1 MFSFDSDEAEET
13 VKPVKLKRTSEAI
26 ASTDS
31 DSDLPIRPTRRK
43 LIRKDSIKVRRMTRS
58 MTSDPEY
65 FSLESEHTSDAEE
78 IEVNN
83 QKPKKTKRKSKPI
96 DDSPEEELIDVFSE
110 GSESSSSLVTSRT
123 LYCYFCGTKQPIDNF
138 SANEQK
144 NPKFGWNKSVC
155 LYHRHNSGIAYD
167 DQQVDT
173 RKWQNAVEDIESKY
187 QNVNDDSDD
196 AIYVW
201 DKDESSNDTDEPV
214 IID

>member
-1 MFSFDSDEAEET
+1 MFSSDSNEAGAT
-13 VKPVKLKRTSEAI
+13 VKLVKLKRTSKAI
-26 ASTDS
+26 VSTDS
-31 DSDLPIRPTRRK
+31 DSDPPIRPTRRK
-43 LIRKDSIKVRRMTRS
+43 LIRKDTVKVKRMTRS

-83 QKPKKTKRKSKPI
+83 QKPKTRKRKSKPI
-96 DDSPEEELIDVFSE
+96 DDFLEEELIDVLSE
-110 GSESSSSLVTSRT
+110 GSESSSSIVTSRT
-123 LYCYFCGTKQPIDNF
+123 LYCYFCGTNQPIDNF

-144 NPKFGWNKSVC
+144 NPKLGWNKSVC
-155 LYHRHNSGIAYD
+155 LYHRHNSGLAYD
-167 DQQVDT
+167 DRPVDT

-201 DKDESSNDTDEPV
+201 DKDESNNDADELV